1 MQKSAQGR
9 TNSEQYEIRAV
20 IGYDAAQRNT
30 KQSETKT
37 MPEVNYLRDVQ
48 PFDDN
53 NGGSVWSD
61 ADIATQLNSQS
72 MFAIGASSGRQ
83 VFALVGW
90 WYQNQDGSWAGT
102 MQSIQDDPS
111 APQSIKEFIA
121 AVWLRVYGAASTTC
135 GTELIYDYTG
145 AVDASQLAA
154 DWSAMFTWGNANGHA
169 FVPASIATFYQ
180 NGGDLKYLEGDVAAA
195 DVTASRNAYNEGQAL
210 QATKDRLA
218 AQYNALYNE
227 FISPIYTSDDPAI
240 VTDATV
246 KAGLQSMHDDWI
258 DGA

>member
-1 MQKSAQGR
+1 
-9 TNSEQYEIRAV
+9 
-20 IGYDAAQRNT
+20 
-30 KQSETKT
+30 

-53 NGGSVWSD
+53 NGGNVWAD

-72 MFAIGASSGRQ
+72 MFAIGAESGRQ

-102 MQSIQDDPS
+102 IQNIQDD
-111 APQSIKEFIA
+111 AATPQNIKDFIA
-121 AVWLRVYGAASTTC
+121 ALWLRVYGAASTTC
-135 GTELIYDYTG
+135 GTELVYDYTG
-145 AVDASQLAA
+145 AVDQVQLASQ
-154 DWSAMFTWGNANGHA
+154 WSEMFTWGNANGHA
-169 FVPASIATFYQ
+169 FTTSAISTFYE
-180 NGGDLKYLEGDVAAA
+180 NGGGLKYPAGDVVAT
-195 DVTASRNAYNEGQAL
+195 DVTTSRNDYNEAQAL

-218 AQYNALYNE
+218 AQYNALYNQY
-227 FISPIYTSDDPAI
+227 ISPIYTSDDPAV

-246 KAGLQSMHDDWI
+246 KAGLQSMHDNWV